1 MRARR
6 GATDL
11 AGVLA
16 LDKPS
21 GLTSHDVVT
30 ALRRAS
36 GERRIG
42 HAGTLDP
49 MATGLLLVLI
59 GRATRLERYLSGHD
73 KTYLA
78 RISFG
83 AATDTL
89 DAEGTVVQTAPIP
102 SEVDSADYAREVL
115 AGFLGTGAQVPPSYS
130 AIKVG
135 GAPAYRTARRGEV
148 PELAARD
155 IVVHEA
161 ELLGVDSAHYAW
173 DVRFAVSKGTY
184 VRSLADDIGRAAG
197 TFAHLSA
204 LRRTAIGGVGIDW
217 ATGLDEACGRAQ
229 DGSLRSLFLDV
240 VGLLGL
246 PIAEVPSGAAANGR
260 PVPVEIVDR
269 VSAPLSE
276 GLVVSVTSAGEFLGV
291 YVCTGDVLRAETVF
305 DPGLSL

>member
-21 GLTSHDVVT
+21 GLTSHDVVA

-73 KTYLA
+73 KTYRA

-83 AATDTL
+83 TATDTL
-89 DAEGTVVQTAPIP
+89 DAEGTVVETAPVP
-102 SEVDSADYAREVL
+102 PEVHSAEYARGVL
-115 AGFLGTGAQVPPSYS
+115 AGFLGGSAQVPPAYS
-130 AIKVG
+130 AIKLA
-135 GAPAYRTARRGEV
+135 GAPAYRMARRGET

-155 IVVHEA
+155 IVVNEA
-161 ELLGVDSAHYAW
+161 ELLEVDSAHHSW

-197 TFAHLSA
+197 TVAHLSG

-217 ATGLDEACGRAQ
+217 AIGLDEACARAQ

-240 VGLLGL
+240 AGLLGL
-246 PIAEVPSGAAANGR
+246 PVAEVPSGVAANGR

-276 GLVVSVTSAGEFLGV
+276 GLVVSVSSAGEFLGV

-305 DPGLSL
+305 DPGLPL